1 MITYF
6 LKSFHLIFKTNK
18 LWIFGSLFIR
28 ILNGLFPVC
37 ELWILTRL
45 VNETASIIIDKKDNV
60 LTLVFLLFIQLII
73 MISRSSCV
81 HIMNVLDKDMELKLN
96 LKLGNMIIEK
106 SLNSPFFYFDMP
118 EFYNHQFRIN
128 NYGHSFLRPIS
139 NSMHVL
145 QLCITIVSYIGFLFF
160 IHWGLVV
167 LGILASI
174 PAFIIQ
180 YKFGY
185 SNFNLNR
192 LQSGLMREASYI
204 NSLFRNKQSIKE
216 IKLFRSGNFLINRW
230 RKLTTSNNKKILK
243 LFLKQNWA
251 NIGLDS
257 LTAVLY
263 SMSAVLMVWLLKL
276 GKMNIGS
283 FVSTAQ
289 AIQGLQGTVNQT
301 SHLLASLFE
310 SNLYIKDFFDFI
322 EYQNE
327 DDAKKEK
334 LEKNIANKS
343 DTANISL
350 KHVYFKYPLSN
361 GYSLKDINLEIK
373 DKEKVAIVGHN
384 GSGKTTLIQL
394 IIGLYKPTAGNI
406 FLEGKDLCQIDENEL
421 SEYVSVV
428 FQDFVRYA
436 LSVKEN
442 IALSDISQI
451 DNLNEIKQT
460 AFLSGADSFI
470 EALPNGYDTTLG
482 KVLPNSIDISGGQW
496 QRIALA
502 RSIFKKSKLII
513 LDEPTA
519 ALDPKTEAYVFE
531 KFRELTENKTAI
543 FISHRLA
550 SVKMADR
557 IIHLKDGQILE
568 EGSHKELMAL
578 KGEYYNMY
586 MTQAKWFDG
595 QREEVIS

>member
-1 MITYF
+1 M
-6 LKSFHLIFKTNK
+6 
-18 LWIFGSLFIR
+18 
-28 ILNGLFPVC
+28 
-37 ELWILTRL
+37 
-45 VNETASIIIDKKDNV
+45 
-60 LTLVFLLFIQLII
+60 
-73 MISRSSCV
+73 
-81 HIMNVLDKDMELKLN
+81 
-96 LKLGNMIIEK
+96 
-106 SLNSPFFYFDMP
+106 
-118 EFYNHQFRIN
+118 
-128 NYGHSFLRPIS
+128 
-139 NSMHVL
+139 
-145 QLCITIVSYIGFLFF
+145 
-160 IHWGLVV
+160 
-167 LGILASI
+167 
-174 PAFIIQ
+174 
-180 YKFGY
+180 
-185 SNFNLNR
+185 
-192 LQSGLMREASYI
+192 
-204 NSLFRNKQSIKE
+204 
-216 IKLFRSGNFLINRW
+216 
-230 RKLTTSNNKKILK
+230 
-243 LFLKQNWA
+243 
-251 NIGLDS
+251 
-257 LTAVLY
+257 
-263 SMSAVLMVWLLKL
+263 
-276 GKMNIGS
+276 
-283 FVSTAQ
+283 
-289 AIQGLQGTVNQT
+289 
-301 SHLLASLFE
+301 
-310 SNLYIKDFFDFI
+310 
-322 EYQNE
+322 
-327 DDAKKEK
+327 
-334 LEKNIANKS
+334 
-343 DTANISL
+343 
-350 KHVYFKYPLSN
+350 
-361 GYSLKDINLEIK
+361 EIK

-394 IIGLYKPTAGNI
+394 ITGLYKPTAGNI

-428 FQDFVRYA
+428 FQDFVKYA

-586 MTQAKWFDG
+586 MSQAKWYDG